1 MGSAKLVI
9 ENKLATTII
18 GTPHYMSPETIQS
31 NGSSFS
37 ADFWSLGKK
46 KKEKN

>member
-1 MGSAKLVI
+1 MGSAKVVI

-18 GTPHYMSPETIQS
+18 GTPHYMSPETIQG
-31 NGSSFS
+31 NGSTFS

-46 KKEKN
+46 NKK

>member
-18 GTPHYMSPETIQS
+18 GTPHYMSPETIQGS
-31 NGSSFS
+31 GSSFS

-46 KKEKN
+46 K